1 MKLLGP
7 SCFTREVCKVFLRV
21 NINSIQ
27 SRAENTR
34 GVKTPVFI
42 CNLYFLNAQTRQR
55 WYKIIS
61 KSINIQKN
69 YTS

>member
-1 MKLLGP
+1 M
-7 SCFTREVCKVFLRV
+7 
-21 NINSIQ
+21 Q
-27 SRAENTR
+27 SPAENTR

-61 KSINIQKN
+61 KIHQ
-69 YTS
+69 YTKELYIMTQW